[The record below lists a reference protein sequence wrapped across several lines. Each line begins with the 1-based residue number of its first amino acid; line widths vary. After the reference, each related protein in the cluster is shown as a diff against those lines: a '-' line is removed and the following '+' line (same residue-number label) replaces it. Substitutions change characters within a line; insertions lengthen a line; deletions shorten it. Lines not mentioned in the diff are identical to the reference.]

1 MGTNFEMVWWA
12 FLGEGVGRTEQIRGG
27 RGSGVL
33 GVILF
38 VSIRGS
44 NAESSSFKVRDH
56 GPVFSSFSL

>member
-1 MGTNFEMVWWA
+1 MGTNFEMGWWA

-56 GPVFSSFSL
+56 